1 MTLASSN
8 GLLGT
13 WFEHASKTVALTR
26 SGFPEGGLGMGV
38 ERAGEVVLSLA
49 LCSGFWSRENGDLVG
64 FGAEEWAW
72 LSLLDALGL
81 WDVWLSVVFG

>member
-1 MTLASSN
+1 
-8 GLLGT
+8 
-13 WFEHASKTVALTR
+13 
-26 SGFPEGGLGMGV
+26 MGV